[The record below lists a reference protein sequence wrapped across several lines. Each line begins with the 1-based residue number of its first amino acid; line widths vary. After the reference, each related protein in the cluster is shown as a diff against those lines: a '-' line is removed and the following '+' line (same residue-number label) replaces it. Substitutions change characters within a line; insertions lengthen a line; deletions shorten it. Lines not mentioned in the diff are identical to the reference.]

1 MTNFENLKIDY
12 LSLNL
17 QFNNIKQI
25 KRIAGFLTDLGCKS
39 TLVDKSSG
47 KRYLLTKI
55 HKSRYSIDFAINLN
69 K

>member
-12 LSLNL
+12 FSLNL

-47 KRYLLTKI
+47 KRYLP
-55 HKSRYSIDFAINLN
+55 RSIFYTENIKNRWDY
-69 K
+69 